1 MASVLKIHS
10 SSISSYGFG
19 HSWIEYCPVDGISTT
34 YGTWGNNPT
43 GDGNGLLQNV
53 EPGSMVPDVT
63 RVAIIDPVQEK
74 RLFELIDEYRKLG
87 KQAWTVLTPCS
98 SFAAHAWE
106 VATSERLLHQS
117 AFISNPSTLAQSI
130 SEANA
135 RDVLRPR
142 NAISDTNTPSPE
154 RKSSSLKKDLAH
166 AKRGK
171 PRSHRR

>member
-1 MASVLKIHS
+1 MAGVLKIHS

-19 HSWIEYCPVDGISTT
+19 HSWIEYCPFDGLSTT

-43 GDGNGLLQNV
+43 GNGNGLLMNV

-63 RVAIIDPVQEK
+63 RATIIDHVQEK
-74 RLFELIDEYRKLG
+74 QLFQLIDNYRKRG

-106 VATSERLLHQS
+106 VATGERLLHHS

-130 SEANA
+130 SRANL
-135 RDVLRPR
+135 RDVPHTRTVIPAR
-142 NAISDTNTPSPE
+142 STPSQGT
-154 RKSSSLKKDLAH
+154 KSSSLNKDGAH
-166 AKRGK
+166 QKRGK
-171 PRSHRR
+171 PHSHRR